1 MFYRII
7 AILTLMF
14 ATSVSYAGTSYEV
27 ISKVDD
33 EITSYMVIFGGGRRF
48 KQHTAFDP
56 ASKKFVYMQWA
67 RDKEDPKPIAKIW
80 DHETGKITEL
90 YQFPGVKNPLPIIP
104 SIQDMKVC
112 PVTGSTDFEA
122 IPRIAID

>member
-1 MFYRII
+1 MFYKII

-27 ISKVDD
+27 ISKVEDKT
-33 EITSYMVIFGGGRRF
+33 TSYMVIFGGGRRL

-56 ASKKFVYMQWA
+56 ARRKFVYMQWA
-67 RDKEDPKPIAKIW
+67 RDKEDPKPVAKIW

-90 YQFPGVKNPLPIIP
+90 YQFPDVKNPLPIIP
-104 SIQDMKVC
+104 SINAMRVC
-112 PVTGSTDFEA
+112 PITGSKDFEA

>member
-1 MFYRII
+1 
-7 AILTLMF
+7 MF

-27 ISKVDD
+27 ISKVED

-67 RDKEDPKPIAKIW
+67 RDKDDPKPVAKIW

>member
-1 MFYRII
+1 MFYKII

-27 ISKVDD
+27 ISKVED

-67 RDKEDPKPIAKIW
+67 RDKDDPKPVAKIW

>member
-1 MFYRII
+1 MSYKNI

-14 ATSVSYAGTSYEV
+14 ATSVSYAGISYEV
-27 ISKVDD
+27 ISKVDGKT
-33 EITSYMVIFGGGRRF
+33 TSYMVIFGGRGRF

-56 ASKKFVYMQWA
+56 VSKKFVYMEWA
-67 RDKEDPKPIAKIW
+67 RGIEDPKPVAKIW
-80 DHETGKITEL
+80 DHETGKVTEL

-104 SIQDMKVC
+104 SIKAMKVC
-112 PVTGSTDFEA
+112 PVTGSKDFEA

>member
-27 ISKVDD
+27 ISKVEDKT
-33 EITSYMVIFGGGRRF
+33 TSYMVIFGGGRRF

-56 ASKKFVYMQWA
+56 ASKKFVYMRWE
-67 RDKEDPKPIAKIW
+67 RGKDDPKPAAKIW

>member
-1 MFYRII
+1 MFYKII

-27 ISKVDD
+27 ISKVEDKT
-33 EITSYMVIFGGGRRF
+33 TSYMVTFGGGRRF

-56 ASKKFVYMQWA
+56 ASKKFVYMQWG
-67 RDKEDPKPIAKIW
+67 RDKEDPKPVAKIW

-90 YQFPGVKNPLPIIP
+90 YQFTDVKNPLPIIP
-104 SIQDMKVC
+104 SVNAMKVC
-112 PVTGSTDFEA
+112 PITGSKDFEA
-122 IPRIAID
+122 IPRIVID

>member
-27 ISKVDD
+27 ISKVED

-67 RDKEDPKPIAKIW
+67 RDKDDPKPVAKIW

>member
-1 MFYRII
+1 MLYK
-7 AILTLMF
+7 ILTVFTLMF
-14 ATSVSYAGTSYEV
+14 ATTVSYAGISYEV

-33 EITSYMVIFGGGRRF
+33 DTTSYMVIFGGGRRF

-56 ASKKFVYMQWA
+56 VSKQFVYMQWA
-67 RDKEDPKPIAKIW
+67 RDQEDPKPVAKIW
-80 DHETGKITEL
+80 DHETGKIIEL

-104 SIQDMKVC
+104 SIKAMKVC
-112 PVTGSTDFEA
+112 PVTGSKDFEA

>member
-1 MFYRII
+1 MFYKII

-14 ATSVSYAGTSYEV
+14 STSVSYAGTSYEV
-27 ISKVDD
+27 ISKVEDKT
-33 EITSYMVIFGGGRRF
+33 TSYMVIFGGGRRF

-67 RDKEDPKPIAKIW
+67 RGKEDPKPVAKIW

>member
-1 MFYRII
+1 MFYKII

-27 ISKVDD
+27 ISKVEDKT
-33 EITSYMVIFGGGRRF
+33 TSYMVTFGGGRRF

-67 RDKEDPKPIAKIW
+67 RDKEDPKPVAKIW

-90 YQFPGVKNPLPIIP
+90 YQFTDVKNPLPIIP
-104 SIQDMKVC
+104 SVNAMKVC
-112 PVTGSTDFEA
+112 PITGSKDFEA
-122 IPRIAID
+122 IPRIVID

>member
-1 MFYRII
+1 MFYKII

-27 ISKVDD
+27 ISKVEDKT
-33 EITSYMVIFGGGRRF
+33 TSYMVIFGGGRRF

-56 ASKKFVYMQWA
+56 ASKNFVYMQWA
-67 RDKEDPKPIAKIW
+67 RDKEDPKPVAKIW

-90 YQFPGVKNPLPIIP
+90 YQFPDVKNPLPIIP
-104 SIQDMKVC
+104 SVNAMKVC
-112 PVTGSTDFEA
+112 PITGSKDFEA
-122 IPRIAID
+122 IPRIVID

>member
-1 MFYRII
+1 MLYKMLTVF
-7 AILTLMF
+7 TLMF
-14 ATSVSYAGTSYEV
+14 ATTVSYAGISYEV
-27 ISKVDD
+27 ISKVDND
-33 EITSYMVIFGGGRRF
+33 TTSYMVIFGGGRRF

-67 RDKEDPKPIAKIW
+67 RDQEDPKPIAEIW

-104 SIQDMKVC
+104 SIKAMKVC
-112 PVTGSTDFEA
+112 PVTGSKDFEA

>member
-1 MFYRII
+1 MFYKMI
-7 AILTLMF
+7 ALLTLMF
-14 ATSVSYAGTSYEV
+14 VTNVSYAGTSYEV

-33 EITSYMVIFGGGRRF
+33 KTTSYMVTFGGGFRF

-56 ASKKFVYMQWA
+56 ASKKFVYLQWG
-67 RDKEDPKPIAKIW
+67 RGKEDPKPVAKIW

-104 SIQDMKVC
+104 SIKAMKVC
-112 PVTGSTDFEA
+112 PVTGSKDFEA
-122 IPRIAID
+122 IARIAID